1 MSKRFKSAKT
11 GSRNCWESPIELIKI
26 SQSIVDYETVE
37 TRESINFKGVIQPLT
52 AEALRIKPLEMRSWE
67 WLMIHTRTSQEIFTN
82 DLIEY
87 KGKEYKV
94 MFEKDYSLNN
104 YYEYHLVKNYE

>member
-1 MSKRFKSAKT
+1 MPIPKIQNAFN
-11 GSRNCWESPIELIKI
+11 GWESPITMIKVT
-26 SQSIVDYETVE
+26 QSIVDMETITVKE
-37 TRESINFKGVIQPLT
+37 NLSFQGVIQPLN
-52 AEALRIKPLEMRSWE
+52 AEALKIGTLEMRSWE
-67 WLMIHTRTSQEIFTN
+67 WLMIHTKVNVEIQTN

-87 KGKEYKV
+87 EGKQYKV